1 MMINARQRILQFLQ
15 LTRCVYQQN
24 GNRIVIGSTILT
36 LTEQE
41 ISIDRAGK
49 PQRTMPY
56 RKLNLDRLLY
66 LINAQTERKRP
77 V

>member
-1 MMINARQRILQFLQ
+1 MMTNARQRILQFLQ
-15 LTRCVYQQN
+15 LTRCAYQLN
-24 GNRIVIGSTILT
+24 GNRIVIGTTTLT
-36 LTEQE
+36 LTEQD

-49 PQRTMPY
+49 PQRSMPY
-56 RKLNLDRLLY
+56 HKLNLDRLLY